1 MGCKA
6 GFRRFSRE
14 GVVISP
20 SCESTAP
27 TPYAEAS
34 TWRKNFFSKFGWIR
48 TGASHISPFR
58 RSKASCCV
66 LVHSQGVVFFVRCNS
81 GHEICE

>member
-1 MGCKA
+1 MGCRT
-6 GFRRFSRE
+6 GFHHFSRE

-27 TPYAEAS
+27 TPYTEAS
-34 TWRKNFFSKFGWIR
+34 TCKKNFFSKLGWIK
-48 TGASHISPFR
+48 TSASHISAFR

-66 LVHSQGVVFFVRCNS
+66 LVHSQGVVFFVRWSS
-81 GHEICE
+81 GRAICE